1 MMYIYMAK
9 KEIVKKAVVKENTG
23 EFETESLEP
32 ENKVVTKPMVKVK
45 PKPIL
50 QPKPVVKVQP
60 QKVVIK
66 PMVKV
71 KPRPVVQP
79 KPVVKV
85 QPQKVVI
92 KPMVKVKPRP
102 VVQPEPVVEVQP
114 QKVVEKVQPKPVAQT
129 GGIVDKDKL
138 RREKAKELKRKEDLK
153 LFASEAITI
162 KRELDGLSK
171 LPSINIPIIRA
182 VDFLI
187 KHAFFTRASDIH
199 FEPFE
204 KYVNIRLRVDGV
216 LHDSF
221 KFPKES
227 QSGLITRIKVL
238 AGMRTDEHRAA
249 QDGRFR
255 VEVARP
261 VDRDFDI
268 RVSVVPTYYG
278 EKAVLRL
285 LAEQAEIESLDDLA
299 FTVEN
304 RAKLNRAL
312 AKPYGM
318 ILATGPTGSG
328 KTTTLYTS
336 LKAISSREV
345 SIITIED
352 PIEYSIEG
360 VDQIQVNNQTN
371 LTFAN
376 GLRSILRQDPDAIMV
391 GEIRDQETASIAVNA
406 ALTGH
411 KMFST
416 LHTNDAA
423 TTLPRLLDMKVEPFL
438 IASTINIA
446 IGQRLLRMI
455 CLNCRVKR
463 RLTDLEFQGLKE
475 AVPITILKQH
485 REFYK
490 GQGCK
495 SCNRSGYKSRV
506 GIYEILEIDDD
517 IREAIIRRAD
527 AGELKKIAIKKGMR
541 TMMEDAFQKALD
553 GVTTI
558 EEVLKMT
565 YED

>member
-1 MMYIYMAK
+1 MAK
-9 KEIVKKAVVKENTG
+9 KEIAKKLVVEENAG
-23 EFETESLEP
+23 GFETEKLGP
-32 ENKVVTKPMVKVK
+32 EKEIVVK
-45 PKPIL
+45 PKPAVA
-50 QPKPVVKVQP
+50 QPKPITKVQP
-60 QKVVIK
+60 KEVVIK

-71 KPRPVVQP
+71 KPKPAVAQPKPITKVQP
-79 KPVVKV
+79 K
-85 QPQKVVI
+85 
-92 KPMVKVKPRP
+92 
-102 VVQPEPVVEVQP
+102 
-114 QKVVEKVQPKPVAQT
+114 KVVEKVQPKPVAP
-129 GGIVDKDKL
+129 GGKVFSTEDLKKK
-138 RREKAKELKRKEDLK
+138 KAKEVKKAQELKV
-153 LFASEAITI
+153 FASEALKL
-162 KRELDGLSK
+162 KRELDRLAK
-171 LPSINIPIIRA
+171 LPTVSTPIIR
-182 VDFLI
+182 VIDYLI
-187 KHAFFTRASDIH
+187 HHAFLTRASDIH

-204 KYVNIRLRVDGV
+204 KKVLIRLRVDGV
-216 LHDSF
+216 LHDF
-221 KFPKES
+221 FVFHKDV

-255 VEVARP
+255 INITKPERG
-261 VDRDFDI
+261 FDI

-299 FTVEN
+299 FTPEN
-304 RAKLNRAL
+304 RAKLDKAIL
-312 AKPYGM
+312 KPFGM
-318 ILATGPTGSG
+318 ILATGPTGCG

-336 LKAISSREV
+336 LKAINSREV

-360 VDQIQVNNQTN
+360 VDQIQVNNQTG

-438 IASTINIA
+438 IASTVNIA

-455 CLNCRVKR
+455 CPLCRVKK
-463 RLTDLEFQGLKE
+463 RLTDFELKGLSSVIP
-475 AVPITILKQH
+475 ATLLGNH
-485 REFYK
+485 RDFYY
-490 GQGCK
+490 GQGCS
-495 SCNRSGYKSRV
+495 SCNKMGYKSRV
-506 GIYEILEIDDD
+506 GIYEILEIDDE
-517 IREAIIRRAD
+517 IRAAIVRKVN
-527 AGELKKIAIKKGMR
+527 AGEIKKIAVRKGMK
-541 TMMEDAFQKALD
+541 TMMEDAFMKALK
-553 GVTTI
+553 GITTI

-565 YED
+565 HED

>member
-1 MMYIYMAK
+1 MAK
-9 KEIVKKAVVKENTG
+9 KEIAKKIVVEENTG
-23 EFETESLEP
+23 GFETASLEP
-32 ENKVVTKPMVKVK
+32 EKKVVVRPPKEVVTKPVVKVK
-45 PKPIL
+45 PKPVL

-60 QKVVIK
+60 KKVVTEPLVKIK
-66 PMVKV
+66 PS
-71 KPRPVVQP
+71 PVVQP

-85 QPQKVVI
+85 QPKEVV
-92 KPMVKVKPRP
+92 K
-102 VVQPEPVVEVQP
+102 
-114 QKVVEKVQPKPVAQT
+114 KVQPKPVAQT

-153 LFASEAITI
+153 LFASETI
-162 KRELDGLSK
+162 KLQRELIRLAK
-171 LPSINIPIIRA
+171 LPAVNIPIIRA

-204 KYVNIRLRVDGV
+204 EYVNIRLRVDGI
-216 LHDSF
+216 LHDFF

-227 QSGLITRIKVL
+227 QSGLVTRIKVL

-255 VEVARP
+255 MEVATP
-261 VDRDFDI
+261 IDRDFDI

-304 RAKLNRAL
+304 RVKLDRAL
-312 AKPYGM
+312 QKPYGM

-455 CLNCRVKR
+455 CSNCRAKR
-463 RLTDLEFQGLKE
+463 QLTELEFKGLKE

-485 REFYK
+485 RVFYK

-495 SCNRSGYKSRV
+495 SCNGSGYKSRV

-517 IREAIIRRAD
+517 IREAIVRRAD
-527 AGELKKIAIKKGMR
+527 AGELKKIAIKKGMK
-541 TMMEDAFQKALD
+541 TMMEDAFQKALN

-565 YED
+565 HED